1 MFTREPSERV
11 WRNWDDHYTG
21 GAILGEKTI
30 FFQKAFHGDHL
41 LQEGGMAR
49 ASLLLKPLVSEDR
62 ITLPWVISSSTDSI
76 LKSLGCQL
84 RFTLTESL
92 NEWMNDEW
100 MNGWLGT

>member
-1 MFTREPSERV
+1 MFTREPSGRV
-11 WRNWDDHYTG
+11 RRNWDDHYTG

-49 ASLLLKPLVSEDR
+49 ASLLLTPLVSEDCT
-62 ITLPWVISSSTDSI
+62 TLPWVISSSTDSI
-76 LKSLGCQL
+76 LMSLGCQSRL
-84 RFTLTESL
+84 TLTESL

-100 MNGWLGT
+100 MNGWLGA

>member
-1 MFTREPSERV
+1 MFTREPSGRV
-11 WRNWDDHYTG
+11 RRNWDDHYTG

-49 ASLLLKPLVSEDR
+49 ASLLLKPLVSEDC

-76 LKSLGCQL
+76 LRSLGCQL

-100 MNGWLGT
+100 MNGWLGA